1 MELFKTDILKKEY
14 KIFVEQTILKI
25 TDCNYCNQTCCAM
38 HYCFDVCCK
47 KCRIAKCYNCQVFN
61 QQLDALMKAASNET
75 REYIYTFVRDFFA
88 ISSQS
93 LKFFYNTNKKLEI
106 NEEDLSDFTW
116 KLRLYHGT
124 KYSMVEH
131 LSKTMRFTYTIRKI
145 RFVYNLK

>member
-1 MELFKTDILKKEY
+1 MELFKIDFLKKEY
-14 KIFVEQTILKI
+14 KIFVEETILKI

-38 HYCFDVCCK
+38 HYRFDICCK
-47 KCRIAKCYNCQVFN
+47 RCRIANCYNCQIFN

-75 REYIYTFVRDFFA
+75 REYIYTFVRDFFP

-93 LKFFYNTNKKLEI
+93 LQFFYNTNKKIEI
-106 NEEDLSDFTW
+106 SVEDLNDFAW
-116 KLRLYHGT
+116 KLRLYHST

-131 LSKTMRFTYTIRKI
+131 MSKTMRFTYTIRKR

>member
-14 KIFVEQTILKI
+14 KIFVEKTILKI
-25 TDCNYCNQTCCAM
+25 IDCNYCNQTCCSM
-38 HYCFDVCCK
+38 HYRFDASCK
-47 KCRIAKCYNCQVFN
+47 RCRIANCHNCRIFN

-88 ISSQS
+88 ISNQS
-93 LKFFYNTNKKLEI
+93 LQFFYNTNKTIEI
-106 NEEDLSDFTW
+106 DENNLDDFTW
-116 KLRLYHGT
+116 KLRLYHGN

-131 LSKTMRFTYTIRKI
+131 LAKTMRFTYTIRNR